1 MSASEDL
8 QSAVQPAASEALEGF
23 PLSPLQ
29 TRAWR
34 RHAERP
40 ENTVVGVRLH
50 APADP
55 AATLERLRRA
65 LDGEAQLRV
74 AYRTMPGMSLP
85 VQVLDGRAADLL
97 VERLP
102 GDGDWAGRFARE
114 SARLAAAPLGGE
126 GQPVLALGLLLD
138 AAGETLQG
146 LLLAA
151 PAFVVDAASL
161 AALLRRGLGQAGPAS
176 ADEGA
181 EALLFQ
187 HFSEWANEALA
198 GEDGESASG
207 YWREQA
213 AAAAENP
220 LALADDLGEGEWT
233 ARRLLPRALL
243 ERLAANGLPEAAAL
257 LAWTQVAGQFQGDE
271 GLPLEMA
278 RLVSGR
284 LFNEFAELAGPFAG
298 VVPLCLE
305 NVRAGSVGERLD
317 ALQAAIL
324 AQEEA
329 AALRDPFAPDWP
341 LAELGF
347 AWLAGELDGAGV
359 AELDCRQP
367 PLGGFLELQVLPHGE
382 GRLASLRVRRDHDGT
397 LAGRLL
403 DAWVECLESIAADRQ
418 LPLAGLPLIGAA
430 ERERYQAWQGERVE
444 PAPVESLVAAFDLR
458 AALQPQAPALLD
470 AHG

>member
-55 AATLERLRRA
+55 VATLERLRRA

-114 SARLAAAPLGGE
+114 SARLAASPLGGE

-161 AALLRRGLGQAGPAS
+161 VALLRRGLGPAGQAS
-176 ADEGA
+176 ADEGD

-213 AAAAENP
+213 AVAAESP

-278 RLVSGR
+278 RLVSGACSTSSPSWPDR
-284 LFNEFAELAGPFAG
+284 SPGSRRCAWRMSARAASASGSTPSRRRSSPRRRQRPCAI
-298 VVPLCLE
+298 PLPPTGRSPSWASPGWRA
-305 NVRAGSVGERLD
+305 NWMAPGWPSWIAVSRRWAGSSSCRCCPTAKAGWPACGSAATMTER
-317 ALQAAIL
+317 
-324 AQEEA
+324 
-329 AALRDPFAPDWP
+329 WP
-341 LAELGF
+341 GACSTPGSN
-347 AWLAGELDGAGV
+347 AWKASPPTGNCHWPG
-359 AELDCRQP
+359 CR
-367 PLGGFLELQVLPHGE
+367 
-382 GRLASLRVRRDHDGT
+382 
-397 LAGRLL
+397 
-403 DAWVECLESIAADRQ
+403 
-418 LPLAGLPLIGAA
+418 
-430 ERERYQAWQGERVE
+430 
-444 PAPVESLVAAFDLR
+444 
-458 AALQPQAPALLD
+458 
-470 AHG
+470 

>member
-213 AAAAENP
+213 AVAAESP

-298 VVPLCLE
+298 VAPLCLE

-347 AWLAGELDGAGV
+347 AW
-359 AELDCRQP
+359 
-367 PLGGFLELQVLPHGE
+367 
-382 GRLASLRVRRDHDGT
+382 
-397 LAGRLL
+397 
-403 DAWVECLESIAADRQ
+403 
-418 LPLAGLPLIGAA
+418 
-430 ERERYQAWQGERVE
+430 
-444 PAPVESLVAAFDLR
+444 
-458 AALQPQAPALLD
+458 
-470 AHG
+470 

>member
-55 AATLERLRRA
+55 VATLERLRRA

-114 SARLAAAPLGGE
+114 SARLAASPLGGE

-161 AALLRRGLGQAGPAS
+161 VALLRRGLGPAGQAS
-176 ADEGA
+176 ADEGD

-213 AAAAENP
+213 AVAAESP

-298 VVPLCLE
+298 SRRCAWRMSARAASASGSTPSRRRSSPRRRQRPCVIPLPPT
-305 NVRAGSVGERLD
+305 G
-317 ALQAAIL
+317 
-324 AQEEA
+324 
-329 AALRDPFAPDWP
+329 P

-367 PLGGFLELQVLPHGE
+367 PLGGFSSCRCCPTAKAGWPACGSAATMTERWRALARRL
-382 GRLASLRVRRDHDGT
+382 GRMPGKHRR
-397 LAGRLL
+397 R
-403 DAWVECLESIAADRQ
+403 
-418 LPLAGLPLIGAA
+418 
-430 ERERYQAWQGERVE
+430 
-444 PAPVESLVAAFDLR
+444 
-458 AALQPQAPALLD
+458 
-470 AHG
+470 

>member
-1 MSASEDL
+1 
-8 QSAVQPAASEALEGF
+8 
-23 PLSPLQ
+23 
-29 TRAWR
+29 
-34 RHAERP
+34 
-40 ENTVVGVRLH
+40 
-50 APADP
+50 
-55 AATLERLRRA
+55 
-65 LDGEAQLRV
+65 
-74 AYRTMPGMSLP
+74 
-85 VQVLDGRAADLL
+85 
-97 VERLP
+97 
-102 GDGDWAGRFARE
+102 
-114 SARLAAAPLGGE
+114 
-126 GQPVLALGLLLD
+126 
-138 AAGETLQG
+138 
-146 LLLAA
+146 
-151 PAFVVDAASL
+151 
-161 AALLRRGLGQAGPAS
+161 
-176 ADEGA
+176 
-181 EALLFQ
+181 
-187 HFSEWANEALA
+187 
-198 GEDGESASG
+198 
-207 YWREQA
+207 
-213 AAAAENP
+213 

-298 VVPLCLE
+298 VAPLCLE

>member
-213 AAAAENP
+213 AVAAESP
-220 LALADDLGEGEWT
+220 LALADDLGEGE
-233 ARRLLPRALL
+233 
-243 ERLAANGLPEAAAL
+243 
-257 LAWTQVAGQFQGDE
+257 
-271 GLPLEMA
+271 
-278 RLVSGR
+278 
-284 LFNEFAELAGPFAG
+284 
-298 VVPLCLE
+298 
-305 NVRAGSVGERLD
+305 
-317 ALQAAIL
+317 
-324 AQEEA
+324 
-329 AALRDPFAPDWP
+329 
-341 LAELGF
+341 
-347 AWLAGELDGAGV
+347 
-359 AELDCRQP
+359 
-367 PLGGFLELQVLPHGE
+367 
-382 GRLASLRVRRDHDGT
+382 
-397 LAGRLL
+397 
-403 DAWVECLESIAADRQ
+403 
-418 LPLAGLPLIGAA
+418 
-430 ERERYQAWQGERVE
+430 
-444 PAPVESLVAAFDLR
+444 
-458 AALQPQAPALLD
+458 
-470 AHG
+470 

>member
-55 AATLERLRRA
+55 VATLERLRRA

-114 SARLAAAPLGGE
+114 SARLAASPLGGE

-161 AALLRRGLGQAGPAS
+161 VALLRRGLGRPARRARTRETRRCCSSISPSGPTRRWPAKTAKAPAVTGESRRPLRRRVRWRWRTTWAKAS
-176 ADEGA
+176 GRRGA
-181 EALLFQ
+181 CCRARCSNAWQ
-187 HFSEWANEALA
+187 PTACRRRPPCWPGPRSPGSSRATRASRWKWRDWSRGACSTSSPSWPDRSPGSRRCAWRMSA
-198 GEDGESASG
+198 RAASASG
-207 YWREQA
+207 ST
-213 AAAAENP
+213 P
-220 LALADDLGEGEWT
+220 S
-233 ARRLLPRALL
+233 RRRSSPRRRQRPCAIPCP
-243 ERLAANGLPEAAAL
+243 RLAARRVGL
-257 LAWTQVAGQFQGDE
+257 
-271 GLPLEMA
+271 
-278 RLVSGR
+278 R
-284 LFNEFAELAGPFAG
+284 LAGG
-298 VVPLCLE
+298 
-305 NVRAGSVGERLD
+305 RTGWR
-317 ALQAAIL
+317 
-324 AQEEA
+324 
-329 AALRDPFAPDWP
+329 R
-341 LAELGF
+341 
-347 AWLAGELDGAGV
+347 
-359 AELDCRQP
+359 
-367 PLGGFLELQVLPHGE
+367 GG
-382 GRLASLRVRRDHDGT
+382 R
-397 LAGRLL
+397 
-403 DAWVECLESIAADRQ
+403 
-418 LPLAGLPLIGAA
+418 AGLPSAAAGRVPRVAGAA
-430 ERERYQAWQGERVE
+430 PRRR
-444 PAPVESLVAAFDLR
+444 PAG
-458 AALQPQAPALLD
+458 QPAGPPRP
-470 AHG
+470 

>member
-50 APADP
+50 APADTV
-55 AATLERLRRA
+55 ATLERLRRA

-114 SARLAAAPLGGE
+114 SARLAASPLGGE

-161 AALLRRGLGQAGPAS
+161 VALLRRGLGPAGQAS
-176 ADEGA
+176 ADEGD

-213 AAAAENP
+213 AVAAESP

-233 ARRLLPRALL
+233 ARRLLPPAQL
-243 ERLAANGLPEAAAL
+243 ER
-257 LAWTQVAGQFQGDE
+257 
-271 GLPLEMA
+271 
-278 RLVSGR
+278 
-284 LFNEFAELAGPFAG
+284 
-298 VVPLCLE
+298 
-305 NVRAGSVGERLD
+305 
-317 ALQAAIL
+317 QA
-324 AQEEA
+324 
-329 AALRDPFAPDWP
+329 
-341 LAELGF
+341 
-347 AWLAGELDGAGV
+347 
-359 AELDCRQP
+359 
-367 PLGGFLELQVLPHGE
+367 
-382 GRLASLRVRRDHDGT
+382 
-397 LAGRLL
+397 
-403 DAWVECLESIAADRQ
+403 
-418 LPLAGLPLIGAA
+418 
-430 ERERYQAWQGERVE
+430 
-444 PAPVESLVAAFDLR
+444 
-458 AALQPQAPALLD
+458 
-470 AHG
+470 

>member
-55 AATLERLRRA
+55 VATLERLRRA

-114 SARLAAAPLGGE
+114 SARLAASPLGGE
-126 GQPVLALGLLLD
+126 GQLVLALGLLLD

-161 AALLRRGLGQAGPAS
+161 VALLRRGLGPAGQAS
-176 ADEGA
+176 ADEGD

-213 AAAAENP
+213 AVAAESP

-284 LFNEFAELAGPFAG
+284 LFQRVRRAGRTVRRGRAA
-298 VVPLCLE
+298 VPGEC
-305 NVRAGSVGERLD
+305 RAGSVDERLN
-317 ALQAAIL
+317 ALHAAIL
-324 AQEEA
+324 AREA
-329 AALRDPFAPDWP
+329 AALRDPFAPFGRSPSWASPGWRANWMAPGWPDWIAVSRRW
-341 LAELGF
+341 AEVPRV
-347 AWLAGELDGAGV
+347 AGAAPRRAGW
-359 AELDCRQP
+359 
-367 PLGGFLELQVLPHGE
+367 
-382 GRLASLRVRRDHDGT
+382 LASLRVRPR
-397 LAGRLL
+397 
-403 DAWVECLESIAADRQ
+403 
-418 LPLAGLPLIGAA
+418 P
-430 ERERYQAWQGERVE
+430 
-444 PAPVESLVAAFDLR
+444 
-458 AALQPQAPALLD
+458 
-470 AHG
+470 

>member
-55 AATLERLRRA
+55 VATLERLRRA

-114 SARLAAAPLGGE
+114 SARLAASPLGGE
-126 GQPVLALGLLLD
+126 GQLVLALGLLLD

-161 AALLRRGLGQAGPAS
+161 VALLRRGLGPAGQAS
-176 ADEGA
+176 ADEGD

-213 AAAAENP
+213 AVAAESP

-298 VVPLCLE
+298 VAPLCLE

-317 ALQAAIL
+317 ALHAAIL

-347 AWLAGELDGAGV
+347 AWLAG
-359 AELDCRQP
+359 
-367 PLGGFLELQVLPHGE
+367 
-382 GRLASLRVRRDHDGT
+382 
-397 LAGRLL
+397 
-403 DAWVECLESIAADRQ
+403 
-418 LPLAGLPLIGAA
+418 
-430 ERERYQAWQGERVE
+430 
-444 PAPVESLVAAFDLR
+444 
-458 AALQPQAPALLD
+458 
-470 AHG
+470 

>member
-55 AATLERLRRA
+55 VATLERLRRA

-114 SARLAAAPLGGE
+114 SARLAASPLGGE

-161 AALLRRGLGQAGPAS
+161 VALLRRGLGPAGQAS
-176 ADEGA
+176 ADEGD

-213 AAAAENP
+213 AVAAESP

-257 LAWTQVAGQFQGDE
+257 LAWTQVAGSPGWRANW
-271 GLPLEMA
+271 MA
-278 RLVSGR
+278 PGWPSWIAVSR
-284 LFNEFAELAGPFAG
+284 
-298 VVPLCLE
+298 
-305 NVRAGSVGERLD
+305 RWAGSSSCRCCPTAKAGWPACGSAATMTER
-317 ALQAAIL
+317 
-324 AQEEA
+324 
-329 AALRDPFAPDWP
+329 WP
-341 LAELGF
+341 GACSTPGSN
-347 AWLAGELDGAGV
+347 AWKASPPTGNCHWPG
-359 AELDCRQP
+359 CR
-367 PLGGFLELQVLPHGE
+367 
-382 GRLASLRVRRDHDGT
+382 
-397 LAGRLL
+397 
-403 DAWVECLESIAADRQ
+403 
-418 LPLAGLPLIGAA
+418 
-430 ERERYQAWQGERVE
+430 
-444 PAPVESLVAAFDLR
+444 
-458 AALQPQAPALLD
+458 
-470 AHG
+470 